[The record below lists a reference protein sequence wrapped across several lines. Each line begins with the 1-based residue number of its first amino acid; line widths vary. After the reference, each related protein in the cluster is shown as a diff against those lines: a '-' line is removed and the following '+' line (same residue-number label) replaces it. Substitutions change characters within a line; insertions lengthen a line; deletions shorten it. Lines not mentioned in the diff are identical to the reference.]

1 MIDLSSR
8 LEDLRT
14 MIQSPEFLEG
24 RGLSNEVNI
33 RMFCYPPEDEP
44 AIRHFTENLMADDE
58 LACHI
63 VRFNLYHVLLG
74 ICDDMRINGKIPEQ
88 EKSKGSRFI
97 LSQLQRIANSTVIA
111 GKMRYEPHNKGDVV
125 IIDGVGEAFPFI
137 RVHSLLDAIQPDFA
151 DLPVLVMYPGIFDGH
166 YVTLFGKLKPNPYYR
181 AFNII

>member
-137 RVHSLLDAIQPDFA
+137 